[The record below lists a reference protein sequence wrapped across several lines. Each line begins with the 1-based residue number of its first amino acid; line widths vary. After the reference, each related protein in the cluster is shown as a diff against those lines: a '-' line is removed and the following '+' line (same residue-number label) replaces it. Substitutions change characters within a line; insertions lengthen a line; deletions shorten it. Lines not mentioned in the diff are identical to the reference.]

1 MGDIPEAAS
10 TDNLVS
16 NESGCLT
23 RHKLQQLCALAR
35 PVARTVGWAWPL
47 ASIELDHW
55 LARAAAIPDAA
66 LREDALHSLS
76 QKRDNALGA
85 ALFCILPKH
94 RNRQLLRLLV
104 AYQTLWDFLDNL
116 SESGAV
122 CGPQN
127 GYRLHRALV
136 EALDPDAP
144 LSDYYKF
151 HPANQ
156 DGGYLQDLVTV
167 CRGLCRLLPSY
178 PRLRQPIL
186 AGVRQCALQG
196 LNHLAD
202 SEQRTKGLRAWAS
215 QDALGYDG
223 LSWFE
228 VAAASSAFLPH
239 PLLALASEPKCK
251 VAHAKRVGDAYF
263 PWMALAITMLDSY
276 ADLDGD
282 RANGDHSYVAYYDT
296 RGIACER
303 LCEVVGRLI
312 AEMARLPNRD
322 THVLMATSM
331 VAMYLSSG
339 RKGGSPQVE
348 WMNKRI
354 AASGGLLTQILV
366 PAARTWRTVGGGGK
380 SSRQQP
386 ARLPP
391 GAPLSA
397 PLQTALFWRSPF
409 AYLCYCRRRYGSRF
423 TLNATTHPPLVFL
436 SDASDIRTLVAAA
449 ESDLRAGEGS
459 APVAPIVG
467 ERSFMLSDGEPHR
480 HGRKTVVAAFH
491 QQTVR
496 RHGDVVASAA
506 RRALA
511 SWPSDETVAVHEQ
524 LRAITLE
531 VILRSLTGRLEGAL
545 DERVG
550 LLHRRVLEMLSVTQS
565 ATLVEPR
572 LRRYGPGKRV
582 WRQFQYRRA
591 QVDELL
597 TTLIADR
604 KQLTESGDDVLSQMA
619 SLPSDDGAHNSARRL
634 RDNAM
639 SLILAGHETTAAQ
652 LAWAFQLLAHNP
664 SVRDRL
670 IREIDADRT
679 DEYLTATLQEV
690 LRHRCVFV
698 FSIPRAVAKPVE
710 IGGWTYA
717 PPAQILAC
725 IYLLHHDPAIYRDPY
740 AFRPERFLESPPD
753 PRAWI
758 PWGGGRKRCPGLHL
772 AMLEMKIVL
781 RTVLR
786 ERTPHAVSRR
796 MERPRWRSVIVAPH
810 AGSRVVLSR
819 RR

>member
-1 MGDIPEAAS
+1 M
-10 TDNLVS
+10 
-16 NESGCLT
+16 
-23 RHKLQQLCALAR
+23 Q
-35 PVARTVGWAWPL
+35 
-47 ASIELDHW
+47 
-55 LARAAAIPDAA
+55 
-66 LREDALHSLS
+66 SLN

-104 AYQTLWDFLDNL
+104 VYQALWDFLDNL
-116 SESGAV
+116 SESGAA

-127 GYRLHRALV
+127 GYHLHRALV
-136 EALDPDAP
+136 EALDPSAP
-144 LSDYYKF
+144 LSDYYRF
-151 HPANQ
+151 HPVGQ
-156 DGGYLQDLVTV
+156 DGGYLQGLVTV
-167 CRGLCRLLPSY
+167 CRDLCSSLPSY
-178 PRLRQPIL
+178 PDLRRPIL
-186 AGVRQCALQG
+186 AGVQQCALQG
-196 LNHLAD
+196 LNHIVD
-202 SEQRTKGLRAWAS
+202 SEQRTKRLRAWGS
-215 QDALGYDG
+215 RDALQYEE

-228 VAAASSAFLPH
+228 IAAASSAFLPH
-239 PLLALASEPKCK
+239 PLLALAAEPKYR
-251 VAHAKRVGDAYF
+251 VTHAKRVVAAYF

-276 ADLDGD
+276 VDLDDD

-303 LCEVVGRLI
+303 ICEIVGRLV
-312 AEMARLPNRD
+312 AEMDRLPGRD
-322 THVLMATSM
+322 VHVLMAASM
-331 VAMYLSSG
+331 IAMYLSSS
-339 RKGGSPQVE
+339 RISGSPHVK

-366 PAARTWRTVGGGGK
+366 PIARTWRTFSGSGR
-380 SSRQQP
+380 SSRQRP
-386 ARLPP
+386 TRLPP
-391 GAPLSA
+391 SFPLSA

-409 AYLCYCRRRYGSRF
+409 AYLSYCRRRFGSRF

-436 SDASDIRTLVAAA
+436 SDASDIRTLVAAPDN
-449 ESDLRAGEGS
+449 DLRAGEGS
-459 APVAPIVG
+459 ATVSPIVG

-480 HGRKTVVAAFH
+480 HGRKAVVAAFH
-491 QQTVR
+491 QQDIR
-496 RHGDVVASAA
+496 RHGDVVARAA
-506 RRALA
+506 GRALA
-511 SWPSDETVAVHEQ
+511 SWPTDERVALHDQ

-545 DERVG
+545 DERVD

-572 LRRYGPGKRV
+572 LRYGPGRRV
-582 WRQFQYRRA
+582 WRQFQHRRA

-597 TTLIADR
+597 TALIADYQQR
-604 KQLTESGDDVLSQMA
+604 AESCDDLLSQMA
-619 SLPSDDGAHNSARRL
+619 SLSDDDPRNFARRL

-652 LAWAFQLLAHNP
+652 LAWAFQLLAYNP

-679 DEYLTATLQEV
+679 DEYLTATLHEV

-698 FSIPRAVAKPVE
+698 FSIPRVVAKPIE

-725 IYLLHHDPAIYRDPY
+725 IYLLHHDPVIYRDPY
-740 AFRPERFLESPPD
+740 AFRPERFLDSPPD
-753 PRAWI
+753 PRAWM

-786 ERTPHAVSRR
+786 ERTPHAAARR

-810 AGSRVVLSR
+810 AGSQVVFSR